1 MTERRLFQGRP
12 RPSDRIL
19 GFGISGSRVF
29 HCFVGQITR
38 MAHSVLMHCGTF
50 RVLRNHFRLGYP
62 LGQSRRRTRETAP
75 AERASHSLD
84 V

>member
-12 RPSDRIL
+12 GPSDRVL

-29 HCFVGQITR
+29 PCSSAQIMR
-38 MAHSVLMHCGTF
+38 MAHSVLIRCGT
-50 RVLRNHFRLGYP
+50 
-62 LGQSRRRTRETAP
+62 SRSPEITSDWDTLLTRRTEIRARLP
-75 AERASHSLD
+75 QQSERRA